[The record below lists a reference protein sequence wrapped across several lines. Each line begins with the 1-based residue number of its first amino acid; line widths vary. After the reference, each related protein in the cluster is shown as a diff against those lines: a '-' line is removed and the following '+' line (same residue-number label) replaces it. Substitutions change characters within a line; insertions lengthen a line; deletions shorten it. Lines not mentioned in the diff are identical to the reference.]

1 MQTVGISNSPSQGI
15 ALVSGII
22 VLFSCLA
29 NLQVRILDYSFVI
42 LLLVLLRRVS
52 DKQPTLPTVF
62 LSCSLIEK
70 QLKTLPKAQQPR
82 GLSSAY
88 QSNLFRSYHKFKHK
102 SWSKGLVPFT
112 QLVKVR
118 RVTCFWH
125 IQASDF
131 HETFTRSSLA
141 LNMSRKLLSDP

>member
-102 SWSKGLVPFT
+102 SWSNFIFIISTKHQLQNLDQTSASWHNLKFKILTRPNFT
-112 QLVKVR
+112 ISTSQS
-118 RVTCFWH
+118 H
-125 IQASDF
+125 
-131 HETFTRSSLA
+131 
-141 LNMSRKLLSDP
+141 

>member
-22 VLFSCLA
+22 LFSCLA
-29 NLQVRILDYSFVI
+29 NLHSFPKVRILDYSFVI

-70 QLKTLPKAQQPR
+70 QLKTLQKAQQPR

-88 QSNLFRSYHKFKHK
+88 QSNLFRSYHKFKQK
-102 SWSKGLVPFT
+102 SLSNFIFRISTKH
-112 QLVKVR
+112 QLQNLNQ
-118 RVTCFWH
+118 TS
-125 IQASDF
+125 AS
-131 HETFTRSSLA
+131 
-141 LNMSRKLLSDP
+141 P

>member
-22 VLFSCLA
+22 LFSCLA
-29 NLQVRILDYSFVI
+29 NLHSFPKVRILDYSFVI

-70 QLKTLPKAQQPR
+70 QLKTLQKPFWAWRKKATATLR
-82 GLSSAY
+82 CCCSTMHMATRMEMSGHCWYASGHASA
-88 QSNLFRSYHKFKHK
+88 
-102 SWSKGLVPFT
+102 
-112 QLVKVR
+112 
-118 RVTCFWH
+118 
-125 IQASDF
+125 
-131 HETFTRSSLA
+131 LA
-141 LNMSRKLLSDP
+141 GRHAA